1 MCAIFWGTG
10 ILDKKADDVLAR
22 AIAKTC
28 GARDIVKAVVARPQ
42 FQVEAETPDSMLD
55 LLMRLNMISRS
66 K

>member
-1 MCAIFWGTG
+1 M
-10 ILDKKADDVLAR
+10 DKNADDVLEK

-28 GARDIVKAVVARPQ
+28 GARDIVKAVVARPH

-55 LLMRLNMISRS
+55 LLMRLDMTSRS